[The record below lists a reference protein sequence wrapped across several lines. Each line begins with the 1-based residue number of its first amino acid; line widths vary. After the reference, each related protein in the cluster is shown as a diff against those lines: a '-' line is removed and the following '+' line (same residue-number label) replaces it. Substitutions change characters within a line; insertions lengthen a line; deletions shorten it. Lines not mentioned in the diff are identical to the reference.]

1 MRLIDNLFCYFWTGR
16 GNNCHSYLFSDVLR
30 GARPHLLIDS
40 GHVLNESREKCLDK
54 LTAAVVKDG
63 IKPEEIGLIIN
74 SHSHID
80 HCEANQALAQMGNK
94 GKTDGDRGLI
104 AITKTEDEYRKTD
117 GEKLHR
123 MLGVKLEF
131 EPDFY
136 LEEGDLNLGQGDKQ
150 LNLQVICTPGHSPGS
165 ISIYWPQNK
174 VLITGDVVFNGSIG
188 RTDFPGGDGKVLKQS
203 IEKLSQLDVEYLL
216 PGHDTE
222 YGNIIKGKDK
232 VARNFTFIRLNYFP
246 ML

>member
-1 MRLIDNLFCYFWTGR
+1 MRLIDNLVCYFWTGR

-74 SHSHID
+74 THSHID